1 MKLIL
6 RQYLSDLRE
15 RGELDAVLPDLLSEL
30 GFTVL
35 SRPGRGTR
43 QAGVDVAAIGPDED
57 DAGRRKLFLFTIK
70 PGDLQRRDWD
80 DGTPQAIRPSLNEI
94 LDSYIE
100 TRIPKQHQDL
110 EIAICICM
118 GGEMKE
124 NVQVQW
130 TGYVRQHST
139 AKICF
144 REWNGDKLAGHMLSG
159 VLKQELLDAPL
170 QAYFQK
176 SVAMVD
182 HPDVAY
188 RFFALLTQGLLEAG
202 GNDRMRLTR
211 LRQVY
216 ICLWVLFV
224 WAREAGNLEAPFR
237 ASEYAV
243 LHIWNEC
250 RPQLGKQTAE
260 QDMRLTVLEQAI
272 ELHLV
277 IADGLL
283 MEKLGVYAN
292 RPFALSWAVGSPSA
306 VDVNLALFEQL
317 GRFSLY
323 GLWLHWQASRHTQVV
338 TAKAFADRRDQVLRT
353 ATTMIN
359 ANPTLRS
366 PIRDDFAIEI
376 ALFMLLAQV
385 CRSTPAV
392 SAYLDEMTE
401 RVKFSIERRGA
412 YPVPKTDYHDLIGH
426 PLDRSDGYFETHT
439 RASVLYPLLFGWLD
453 RLGLHD
459 TRDLLASC
467 IQKDLP
473 HTTQQVWMPDGNTD
487 EKFWTGDT
495 EHGVGITGLPLSDG
509 PARYHAF
516 LDKALEDHSAFDG
529 LSTTKSGLWPIFLM
543 ACRHYR
549 LPVPPQ
555 LWFLGTQSR
564 GSGED
569 VVEGDSVTD

>member
-57 DAGRRKLFLFTIK
+57 DGGRQKLFLFTIK

-80 DGTPQAIRPSLNEI
+80 DGTPQSVRPSLNEI

-110 EIAICICM
+110 DIAICICM

-124 NVQVQW
+124 NLQVQW
-130 TGYVRQHST
+130 TGYVQHHST
-139 AKICF
+139 DKICF
-144 REWNGDKLAGHMLSG
+144 REWNGDKLAGLMLSG

-188 RFFALLTQGLLEAG
+188 RFFALLTQGLLEPG
-202 GNDRMRLTR
+202 GNDRVRLTG

-250 RPQLGKQTAE
+250 RSRPGEQAVE
-260 QDMRLTVLEQAI
+260 QDMGLTVLDQAI

-283 MEKLGVYAN
+283 MEKLGVYTN
-292 RPFALSWAVGSPSA
+292 RHFALSRAVGSLSA

-323 GLWLHWQASRHTQVV
+323 GLWLHWQASRHTQVD
-338 TAKAFADRRDQVLRT
+338 TAKALAHQRDQVLQT
-353 ATTMIN
+353 AITMIN
-359 ANPTLRS
+359 ANPTLMS

-376 ALFMLLAQV
+376 ALFMILAQV

-392 SAYLDEMTE
+392 SAYLDEMTI
-401 RVKFSIERRGA
+401 RVKFAIEGRGA
-412 YPVPKTDYHDLIGH
+412 YPVPKTDYHDLICH

-473 HTTQQVWMPDGNTD
+473 HTTQQVWMPDGDTD

-495 EHGVGITGLPLSDG
+495 EHGVAITGLPLCDG
-509 PARYHAF
+509 PARYHAY
-516 LDKALEDHSAFDG
+516 LDKALEDHSAFDD
-529 LSTTKSGLWPIFLM
+529 LSTTKSELWPIFLM

-555 LWFLGTQSR
+555 LWFLGTQSQDSVE
-564 GSGED
+564 G
-569 VVEGDSVTD
+569 VVESN